1 MTTCRCLLALLL
13 LTLLT
18 VLLGDAS
25 KPPFR
30 GELSAVPRGRDEL
43 LGKSSPR
50 SKKPGGAG
58 NGFVTRLFPGKH
70 VIIACQQHDQAVLLF
85 VSSVDL
91 KDSSTLSPVSTSRVF
106 PKQASCCHHPAAQ
119 RLWMSIDMT
128 LNDGNATLTL
138 SNVL

>member
-30 GELSAVPRGRDEL
+30 GEVSAVPRGRDEL
-43 LGKSSPR
+43 LGKLSPR

-85 VSSVDL
+85 VSSAAKSILRTRPHCLLFRQV
-91 KDSSTLSPVSTSRVF
+91 
-106 PKQASCCHHPAAQ
+106 ACCHHP
-119 RLWMSIDMT
+119 
-128 LNDGNATLTL
+128 
-138 SNVL
+138 V